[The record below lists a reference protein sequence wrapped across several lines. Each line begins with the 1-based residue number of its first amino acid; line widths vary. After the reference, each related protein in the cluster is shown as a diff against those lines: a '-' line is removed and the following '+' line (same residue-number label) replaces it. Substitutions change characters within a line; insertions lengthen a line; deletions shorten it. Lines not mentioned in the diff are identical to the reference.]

1 MNLSGRQFSE
11 TVRTTL
17 SGAPRLHRG
26 RLAPSLLPLVFSD
39 RSQAVGAPPR
49 AGPGRSGRRAQYIR
63 LFRWTGIL
71 WLVTMLV
78 VVVISVVLP

>member
-1 MNLSGRQFSE
+1 VLQDYSNQIVEVAIIYEAKQQQVNFCL
-11 TVRTTL
+11 
-17 SGAPRLHRG
+17 
-26 RLAPSLLPLVFSD
+26 
-39 RSQAVGAPPR
+39 
-49 AGPGRSGRRAQYIR
+49 R

>member
-1 MNLSGRQFSE
+1 VHVANSTQQ
-11 TVRTTL
+11 
-17 SGAPRLHRG
+17 HRG

-39 RSQAVGAPPR
+39 RSQAVGAPPQ